1 MRMIPFCL
9 ACLVAGSVSN
19 PLSAQD
25 TTRVPRAVMPPPRAG
40 STSESTTAPMPGSTP
55 DALSPSPAST
65 TVAGYKLAGGIRFSS
80 GSPTLS
86 NSLSFKY
93 FFNEDHAIE
102 GLVSFGDRFGFG
114 ALYEK
119 HQLIGATPAFTWFY
133 GAGGYA
139 GFQDGKTWL
148 GPTGVVGL
156 DYKFPNAPLNLS
168 LDWKPELD
176 ISPAINFV
184 PDAFALT
191 ARFTFF

>member
-1 MRMIPFCL
+1 MIPFCL
-9 ACLVAGSVSN
+9 ALLVGGSVSN

-25 TTRVPRAVMPPPRAG
+25 TTRVPRAVMPPSPAG
-40 STSESTTAPMPGSTP
+40 STSESSPAYTPGST
-55 DALSPSPAST
+55 
-65 TVAGYKLAGGIRFSS
+65 TVTGYKFAAGIRFSS

-93 FFNEDHAIE
+93 FINEGNAIE
-102 GLVSFGDRFGFG
+102 GLVSFGSRFGFG
-114 ALYEK
+114 ALFEK

-156 DYKFPNAPLNLS
+156 DYKFQNAPLNLS

>member
-1 MRMIPFCL
+1 MRIIPFCL
-9 ACLVAGSVSN
+9 ACLVVCSVSN
-19 PLSAQD
+19 RCSAQD
-25 TTRVPRAVMPPPRAG
+25 ATTPAPAQG
-40 STSESTTAPMPGSTP
+40 SA
-55 DALSPSPAST
+55 SPQ
-65 TVAGYKLAGGIRFSS
+65 GYKMAVGIRFSS
-80 GSPTLS
+80 ASPTLS

-93 FFNEDHAIE
+93 FIKEGNAIE
-102 GLVSFGDRFGFG
+102 GLVSFGNRFGIG

-119 HQLIGATPAFTWFY
+119 HQLIGGTPAFTWFY

-139 GFQDGKTWL
+139 GFEGGKTWL

-191 ARFTFF
+191 ARFTLF